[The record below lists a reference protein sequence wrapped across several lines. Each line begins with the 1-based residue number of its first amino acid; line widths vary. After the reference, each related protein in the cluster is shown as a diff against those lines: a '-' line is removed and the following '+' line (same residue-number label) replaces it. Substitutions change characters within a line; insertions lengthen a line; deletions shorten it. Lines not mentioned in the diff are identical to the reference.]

1 MTTVGHTRREKA
13 LAVGFAFVA
22 GFADSLGFMFLGGM
36 FLSFM
41 SGNVTRMAVSSIEG
55 HPETAVL
62 AASCVGAFLFGVVE
76 GAFVR
81 RLAMRTARRDWVREI
96 VMANMCILFVIS
108 SLLLAAGLPRVAMV
122 TLGAGIGSMNSI
134 FERGG
139 EVSIP
144 LTYMTGTL
152 VKMGQHLADVFFGG
166 THGAW
171 LQHFVMIVGL
181 TAGAF
186 LGGFSYL
193 YFELGS
199 LYIATLLVLALTVF
213 TYIWRARARHG
224 RRGPTIR
231 RIHTQPA

>member
-1 MTTVGHTRREKA
+1 MAVGHSRREKA

-55 HPETAVL
+55 HPELAVL
-62 AASCVGAFLFGVVE
+62 AASCVGAFLFGVIE

-81 RLAMRTARRDWVREI
+81 RWALHTARRDWVREI
-96 VMANMCILFVIS
+96 VMANMCVLFVIS
-108 SLLLAAGLPRVAMV
+108 CLLLAIGLPRIAMV

-152 VKMGQHLADVFFGG
+152 VKMGQHVADLFFGG
-166 THGAW
+166 THAAW
-171 LQHFVMIVGL
+171 LQHFVMVVGL

-193 YFELGS
+193 RFGLDS
-199 LYIATLLVLALTVF
+199 LYIATALVIALTAF
-213 TYIWRARARHG
+213 TFIWRARARHG
-224 RRGPTIR
+224 SRGPTIR
-231 RIHTQPA
+231 RVHTEPA